1 MANKKHTNAYANFSA
16 EAIADALLTV
26 EGWFEQH
33 KRQAEAKQASD
44 LFDVV
49 WGMIEKSPLPPAK
62 KKQEVLYSPCEAL
75 LKACKEVVK
84 SEYGCAPSVE
94 YMDSLKMQCAAAIEK
109 YENPKQKEPANGTQ
123 HSNNH

>member
-1 MANKKHTNAYANFSA
+1 MRKNPANVYANFSA

-26 EGWFEQH
+26 EGWFEYH
-33 KRQAEAKQASD
+33 NRPAEAKQASE

-62 KKQEVLYSPCEAL
+62 NKQEALYSPCKAL

-94 YMDSLKMQCAAAIEK
+94 YMDALKMQCAAAIEQ
-109 YENPKQKEPANGTQ
+109 YENPKLKEPKEN
-123 HSNNH
+123 